1 MLARSRR
8 DRAIQK
14 NLISTIEQEMN
25 NNMNLIETQIN
36 MGTQMNLSRIVIIH
50 DMKNSKNH
58 DSF

>member
-1 MLARSRR
+1 MLVRSRT

-50 DMKNSKNH
+50 DMKRSKNH

>member
-14 NLISTIEQEMN
+14 NLISTIEQEIYN
-25 NNMNLIETQIN
+25 DMNLIETQIN

-50 DMKNSKNH
+50 DMKRSKNH